1 MFSSD
6 VIHSYVNKSFFMF
19 SSDARLYDSMSY
31 IIGVII
37 PCFTTF
43 ISYLVIGLY
52 LRYYEENYKGERNQA
67 SPITQGRLQIHLW
80 ILTVDYVFFMIP
92 MIAVDI
98 GFLKLIA
105 KGYNKYQQVS
115 RICYSIYWWMF
126 PVNFIIYVT
135 FIENFRNIYKICLIN
150 SLKCIKKQI
159 CHNVKWEW
167 SYIIFFY
174 HRRNYSLN
182 KF

>member
-80 ILTVDYVFFMIP
+80 ILTLAYVFFMIP
-92 MIAVDI
+92 MIAVDT
-98 GFLKLIA
+98 GLLKLIT
-105 KGYNKYQQVS
+105 KGYNHQLIS
-115 RICYSIYWWMF
+115 RICYSVY
-126 PVNFIIYVT
+126 FIIYVI
-135 FIENFRNIYKICLIN
+135 FIENFRNIYKLCLS
-150 SLKCIKKQI
+150 SLFKY
-159 CHNVKWEW
+159 VKT
-167 SYIIFFY
+167 
-174 HRRNYSLN
+174 
-182 KF
+182 KFSRA